1 MAAMTSAFD
10 LRSVAGW
17 FRLIAL
23 LEAVS
28 WVGLLVGMYFKYL
41 GSPRTEVGVK
51 VFGMAH
57 GLVFIAFVVVGL
69 LAGIAF
75 KWAAGTWLLAALAS
89 IVPLCSVIFLIWA
102 DRTGRMGATSG
113 IRRAGAKRPGNEP
126 LAVAQTGRSVP
137 ETT

>member
-1 MAAMTSAFD
+1 MAPMTPAFD

-23 LEAVS
+23 AEAVS

-41 GSPRTEVGVK
+41 GTPRTEIGVK

-57 GLVFIAFVVVGL
+57 GLIFIAFVVTGL
-69 LAGIAF
+69 LVGIAS
-75 KWAAGTWLLAALAS
+75 KWAARTWLLALLAS

-102 DRTGRMGATSG
+102 DRTGRIGASG
-113 IRRAGAKRPGNEP
+113 VAKAVVQPG
-126 LAVAQTGRSVP
+126 GSIP

>member
-1 MAAMTSAFD
+1 MAPMTSAFD
-10 LRSVAGW
+10 RRSVAGW

-41 GSPRTEVGVK
+41 RSPRTEVGVK

-57 GLVFIAFVVVGL
+57 GLIFIAFVVSGL
-69 LAGIAF
+69 LVGIAS
-75 KWAAGTWLLAALAS
+75 KWAAGTWLLALLAS

-102 DRTGRMGATSG
+102 DRTGRIGVATG
-113 IRRAGAKRPGNEP
+113 PATLGLP
-126 LAVAQTGRSVP
+126 GRSAS